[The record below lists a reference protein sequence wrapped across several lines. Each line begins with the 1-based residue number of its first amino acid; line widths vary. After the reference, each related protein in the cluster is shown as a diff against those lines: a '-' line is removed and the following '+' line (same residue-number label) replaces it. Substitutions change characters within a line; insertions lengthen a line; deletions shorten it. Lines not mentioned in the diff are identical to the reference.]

1 MNWSDCKYI
10 LKVGELSMKSIW
22 TMGEMIVEIMRPRAE
37 MPHEKAD
44 VYLGPYPSGAPAIMI
59 SSAARMGAPTGIIG
73 GVGRDAFGNMMV
85 QRLERYGVDCSH
97 VLRSDRGSTGNAF
110 VMYHEDGSR
119 EFIFHIDGTP
129 AVEAPVPDVSKI
141 EDPGYF
147 HVMGCSLTAN
157 EDFCKRIVETA
168 MAFRARGAKLSFDPN
183 IRPELLHGGDLA
195 AIIAPIVENCAILL
209 PGVEELLMMSGE
221 TEVDAAVKKMFERE
235 TLEMIVLKNGSKG
248 CRVFTR
254 EAQWAAPAYK
264 VEQADATGAGDC
276 FDGAFLAALSMG
288 KPLDQAAREANAAGA
303 LNAAAFGPM
312 EGNISPETVRAMIG
326 EG

>member
-1 MNWSDCKYI
+1 
-10 LKVGELSMKSIW
+10 MKSIW

-37 MPHEKAD
+37 MPHDVPD
-44 VYLGPYPSGAPAIMI
+44 VYMGPYPSGAPAIMI
-59 SSAARMGAPTGIIG
+59 SSAARMGAKTGIIG
-73 GVGRDAFGNMMV
+73 GVGQDAFGRLLIS
-85 QRLERYGVDCSH
+85 RLESYGVDCSH
-97 VLRSDRGSTGNAF
+97 VLRSDRRSTGNAF

-119 EFIFHIDGTP
+119 EFIFHMDGTP

-141 EDPGYF
+141 ENPGYF

-157 EDFCKRIVETA
+157 EDFCRRIVETA
-168 MAFRARGAKLSFDPN
+168 MAFRERGAKISFDPN

-195 AIIAPIVENCAILL
+195 KIIAPIVENCAILL
-209 PGVEELLMMSGE
+209 PGVEELLTMSGASDVE
-221 TEVDAAVKKMFERE
+221 TAVKKMFERD
-235 TLEMIVLKNGSKG
+235 TLELIVLKNGSKG

-254 EAQWAAPAYK
+254 EQEWSAAAYK
-264 VEQADATGAGDC
+264 VVQADATGAGDC

-312 EGNISPETVRAMIG
+312 EGNISPETVHAMMG
-326 EG
+326 E